1 MISPPPALSRPE
13 RCSSAFSHRTFTHGL
28 IRRNRLALGVLAL
41 VLPCALQ
48 AQSAE
53 LSAADAPVVLDA
65 VTVTAPL
72 NEVLEVNV
80 GAFGARD
87 PLDIPLSIQSY
98 DARTISETSA
108 RTAMD
113 VLAVD
118 PSVSGASLG
127 SSFDSFRLR
136 GFKID
141 NFSSI
146 RRDGMTVLPYH
157 DEGLENIERMDV
169 LKGPSGFL
177 YGFNSPGGTV
187 NYILKRP
194 TQEPFLRLTTQGSS
208 LNGRYL
214 AVDTSDV
221 VAEGLFGWRLNA
233 AYEKVGNFNHAGD
246 MERKFASLAT
256 DFRLGER
263 AVLQLNADWYRKS
276 VVSDPLLRADQSG
289 RANPLDPSSYI
300 LPPRVDR
307 RDLLAPSWW
316 RYNTEVAN
324 FDAKLEYRLAP
335 DWVSV
340 TQLAYSHLDGGE
352 IFTDYF
358 DIQPNGDIG
367 YADLYAFREEK
378 FSNRAVQSHLS
389 GKFYT
394 GSVHHDLFMGAA
406 SREMRGNTPQADFID
421 STSTPVGS
429 ISVGNILN
437 PVQPPKLSFGPRHPV
452 AFRMNIQER
461 SLFASDLISLTD
473 QFQVLLGGRYIWYRA
488 KDLQQGVPPQ
498 RKNVFVPAGALMVRP
513 TDNLMTYVSY
523 TRGFEAGEYAPIY
536 ANNANQP
543 TDAIESE
550 QVEIGLKADINASL
564 NVGVALFDIKRDAS
578 YLNSANDF
586 VSNGRFVHRGIEVN
600 ATARLSRNLTL
611 TGNAAYL
618 DTELKDV
625 ADTTTLGKRSEGVPR
640 WKGALGARYAFAGVP
655 GLSADTLLS
664 YVGTRPVDAQ
674 NSGFVPGYLL
684 WDAGINYQTKLGG
697 TQTTFRLHAKNLT
710 NKYYYASV
718 YYLGG
723 LQVGRG
729 REIFLSAQMAF

>member
-1 MISPPPALSRPE
+1 MNPHHLFMQHPARVKHL
-13 RCSSAFSHRTFTHGL
+13 AFGL
-28 IRRNRLALGVLAL
+28 LTLALPGAL
-41 VLPCALQ
+41 H
-48 AQSAE
+48 AQSNATTVNDE
-53 LSAADAPVVLDA
+53 PVVLEA

-72 NEVLEVNV
+72 NPAFEVNV

-87 PLDIPLSIQSY
+87 PLEVPLSIQSY
-98 DARTISETSA
+98 DARSIRETAA
-108 RTAMD
+108 RTTLD

-118 PSVSGASLG
+118 PSISGASLG
-127 SSFDSFRLR
+127 NSFDSFRLR
-136 GFKID
+136 GFKMD

-146 RRDGMTVLPYH
+146 RRDGIAVLPYH
-157 DEGLENIERMDV
+157 DEALENIERMDV

-187 NYILKRP
+187 NYLLKRP
-194 TQEPFLRLTTQGSS
+194 TQEPLTQLTTQGSS

-214 AVDTSDV
+214 ALDTSHAVLD
-221 VAEGLFGWRLNA
+221 GKFGWRLNA
-233 AYEKVGNFNHAGD
+233 AYEKVGDFNHAGD
-246 MERKFASLAT
+246 LERKFASIAT
-256 DFRLGER
+256 DVRLGER
-263 AVLQLNADWYRKS
+263 ALLKLNADWYRKS

-289 RANPLDPSSYI
+289 RADPLDPSSFI
-300 LPPRVDR
+300 LPPRINR

-367 YADLYAFREEK
+367 YSDLYAFREEK

-394 GSVHHDLFMGAA
+394 GSVHHDLFIGAA
-406 SREMRGNTPQADFID
+406 SRELRGNTPQSDFID
-421 STSTPVGS
+421 SSGGMTVGN

-437 PVQPPKLSFGPRHPV
+437 PVQPPKWEFGPRHPA

-461 SLFASDLISLTD
+461 SVFASDLISLTD

-488 KDLQQGVPPQ
+488 KELQEGVPSQ
-498 RKNVFVPAGALMVRP
+498 RKNVFVPAGALMYRP
-513 TDNLMTYVSY
+513 SENLMTYVSY
-523 TRGFEAGEYAPIY
+523 TRGFEVGEYAPY
-536 ANNANQP
+536 NANNANEP

-550 QVEIGLKADINASL
+550 QIEIGLKADISPHL
-564 NVGVALFDIKRDAS
+564 NLGVAVFNIKRDAS
-578 YLNSANDF
+578 YMNTANDF
-586 VSNGRFVHRGIEVN
+586 VSSGRFQHRGIEFN
-600 ATARLSRNLTL
+600 ATSHIGRSLTL
-611 TGNAAYL
+611 TGNLAFL

-625 ADTTTLGKRSEGVPR
+625 TDTTTLGKRSEGVPR
-640 WKGALGARYAFAGVP
+640 WKGMLGARYQFAHLP
-655 GLSADTLLS
+655 GLSADTVFS
-664 YVGTRPVDAQ
+664 YVGSRPVDAQ
-674 NSGFVPGYLL
+674 NSGFIPGYLL
-684 WDAGINYQTKLGG
+684 WDAGFNYQTKLGSLP
-697 TQTTFRLHAKNLT
+697 TTFRLHAKNLT
-710 NKYYYASV
+710 NKYYYAST

-729 REIFLSAQMAF
+729 REVFLSARIQF